1 MALALGAGLLNECVC
16 VCVCVRVW
24 SWCDGFEVGDDA
36 QGLWELGGE
45 RP

>member
-1 MALALGAGLLNECVC
+1 MMCMCVC